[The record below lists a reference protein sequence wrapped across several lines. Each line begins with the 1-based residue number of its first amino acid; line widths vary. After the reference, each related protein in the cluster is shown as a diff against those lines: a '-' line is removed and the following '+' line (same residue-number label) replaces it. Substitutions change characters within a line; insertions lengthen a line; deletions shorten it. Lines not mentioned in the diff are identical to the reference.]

1 MTEQNKSAQ
10 PSFVLLHMGKYRFAL
25 ASSAV
30 AELSPAVKLHTF
42 PHTTPNIEGVI
53 VCRSGV
59 VPVYEVASVL
69 THAQAP
75 ARRFYLVAKQHTA
88 AGDTDCAIP
97 VDGDCEL
104 RNAEMQP
111 PPQGHAPYVSGVLSG
126 YNPEIEV
133 IDLEKLL
140 NHVPVEAIAALG
152 SEKSAAQRAD
162 KPGAGQ

>member
-1 MTEQNKSAQ
+1 MTEQYKSGQ

-30 AELSPAVKLHTF
+30 AELSPTVKLHTF

-53 VCRSGV
+53 VCRNGI

-69 THAQAP
+69 TQAQAP
-75 ARRFYLVAKQHTA
+75 ARRFYLVAKRHTA
-88 AGDTDCAIP
+88 NGDTDCAIP

-104 RNAEMQP
+104 RNAELQP
-111 PPQGHAPYVSGVLSG
+111 PPEGRAPYVSGVLSG
-126 YNPEIEV
+126 YDPAIEV

-140 NHVPVEAIAALG
+140 SHVPVEAAAALV
-152 SEKSAAQRAD
+152 SEKTPLGSANG
-162 KPGAGQ
+162 PGAGK

>member
-1 MTEQNKSAQ
+1 MTDQTKSAQ

-30 AELSPAVKLHTF
+30 TELSPAVKLHTF

-53 VCRSGV
+53 VCRSGI
-59 VPVYEVASVL
+59 VPVYEVAAVL

-75 ARRFYLVAKQHTA
+75 ARRFYLVAKRHTA
-88 AGDTDCAIP
+88 DGETECAIP

-104 RNAEMQP
+104 RNTEMAP
-111 PPQGHAPYVSGVLSG
+111 APQGRAAYVSGILSG
-126 YNPEIEV
+126 YNPAIDV

-140 NHVPVEAIAALG
+140 SHVPAEAIPALG
-152 SEKSAAQRAD
+152 PENSTPGSVD
-162 KPGAGQ
+162 VPGAGQ

>member
-1 MTEQNKSAQ
+1 MTEPTKSAQ

-53 VCRSGV
+53 VCRSGI
-59 VPVYEVASVL
+59 VPVFEVASVL
-69 THAQAP
+69 TQAQAP
-75 ARRFYLVAKQHTA
+75 ARRFYLVAKRPTA
-88 AGDTDCAIP
+88 DGASDCAIP

-104 RNAEMQP
+104 RNAELQP
-111 PPQGHAPYVSGVLSG
+111 VPEGRAPYVSGILSG
-126 YNPEIEV
+126 YDPAIDV

-140 NHVPVEAIAALG
+140 SHVPGEAVGARG
-152 SEKSAAQRAD
+152 SQETAPKSPD
-162 KPGAGQ
+162 GPGARQ

>member
-1 MTEQNKSAQ
+1 MTEPTKSAQ

-25 ASSAV
+25 VSSAV

-53 VCRSGV
+53 VCRGGI
-59 VPVYEVASVL
+59 VPVFEVASVL
-69 THAQAP
+69 TQAQAP
-75 ARRFYLVAKQHTA
+75 ARRFYLVAKRHTA
-88 AGDTDCAIP
+88 EGDTDCAIP

-111 PPQGHAPYVSGVLSG
+111 APQGRALYVSGILSG
-126 YNPEIEV
+126 YDPAIDV

-140 NHVPVEAIAALG
+140 SHVPAAIAALV
-152 SEKSAAQRAD
+152 SQETAPKSAEG
-162 KPGAGQ
+162 PGAGQ

>member
-1 MTEQNKSAQ
+1 MTDQDKSAQ

-53 VCRSGV
+53 VCRNGI

-69 THAQAP
+69 TRAQAP
-75 ARRFYLVAKQHTA
+75 ARRFYLVAKRHTA
-88 AGDTDCAIP
+88 NGETDCAIP

-111 PPQGHAPYVSGVLSG
+111 PPKGRALYVSGILSG
-126 YNPEIEV
+126 YDPAIDV

-140 NHVPVEAIAALG
+140 SHVPAEAVAALA
-152 SEKSAAQRAD
+152 SQETAPKSTD
-162 KPGAGQ
+162 GPGVGR